1 MEEEEMKILIYEDS
15 KWTNLTPLSYIKPV
29 FELRCGFNS
38 LLEKIVSVLP
48 EGEIILWVRDY
59 LKGLASKKFNYK
71 VNDEEF
77 LKDDVLIVN
86 GRWLID
92 REFSFNLNEEKLY
105 LSKGGIVYGV
115 IKKENLKKYWN
126 GNIDEFLKNIL
137 ENLNSEEIDFVLIN
151 YPWDLIHYNSKIIK
165 FEFEKSN
172 KKGILGKFSE
182 KAEIYGS
189 EKDVYVAKSAEIYPF
204 VVLDTSDG
212 PIYIDEGVKVFPFSV
227 IIGPSYIGEKTQIM
241 PGAKIREG
249 NSIGPICR
257 VGGEVEE
264 SIFHSYS
271 NKYHDGFIGHSYVGE
286 FVNLGALTT
295 NSDLKNDYSNVSVYL
310 NGKLTE
316 TGELKVGS
324 FIGDH
329 TKTSIGTLFNTG
341 TMVGIMCNITA
352 NNILPKYFPSFVWFV
367 NGKFMKGY
375 GIDYSLQTARISME
389 RRNRVLLKEEEEA
402 IRKVYELTESE
413 RKSYIEK
420 SRKIT
425 K

>member
-1 MEEEEMKILIYEDS
+1 MKILIYEDE
-15 KWTNLTPLSYIKPV
+15 KWINFTPLSYIRPV

-38 LLEKIVSVLP
+38 ILEKIISVLP

-59 LKGLASKKFNYK
+59 LVKLCRKKYEYK
-71 VNDEEF
+71 INENDF
-77 LKDDVLIVN
+77 WKDDILIIN

-92 REFSFNLNEEKLY
+92 RNIDFSLKEEILY
-105 LSKGGIVYGV
+105 TKDGDVVYGL
-115 IKKENLKKYWN
+115 IKKEQVNKYWN
-126 GNIDEFLKNIL
+126 GNLDEFIKNIL
-137 ENLNSEEIDFVLIN
+137 INVKSEETDFIILN
-151 YPWDLIHYNSKIIK
+151 YPWNLIHYNSQIIK
-165 FEFEKSN
+165 FEFEKN
-172 KKGILGKFSE
+172 GENGILGKFSE
-182 KAEIYGS
+182 KASVYGS
-189 EKDVYVAKSAEIYPF
+189 ERNVYVAPTAEIYPF
-204 VVLDTSDG
+204 VVLDSSEG
-212 PIYIDEGVKVFPFSV
+212 PVYIDEGAKIFPFSV

-249 NSIGPICR
+249 NSLGPVCR

-271 NKYHDGFIGHSYVGE
+271 NKYHDGFIGHSYIGE

-310 NGKLTE
+310 NGKPVD
-316 TGELKVGS
+316 TGDLKVGS

-341 TMVGIMCNITA
+341 TIVGLMCNITA
-352 NNILPKYFPSFVWFV
+352 ENILPKYFPSFVWFV

-375 GIDYSLQTARISME
+375 GIEYSLNTAKISME
-389 RRNRVLLKEEEEA
+389 RRKRVLLPEEEEV
-402 IRKVYELTESE
+402 IKKVYEMTEVE
-413 RKSYIEK
+413 RKTYIEK
-420 SRKIT
+420 SRKKT

>member
-1 MEEEEMKILIYEDS
+1 MKILIYEDS
-15 KWTNLTPLSYIKPV
+15 KWKNLTPLSYIKPV

-38 LLEKIVSVLP
+38 ILEKIISVAP
-48 EGEIILWVRDY
+48 ENEVILWVRDY
-59 LKGLASKKFNYK
+59 LKDLCSKKFNYK
-71 VNDEEF
+71 INDEEF
-77 LKDDVLIVN
+77 LKDDVLIIN

-92 REFSFNLNEEKLY
+92 RNFIFNLNEEKLY
-105 LSKGGIVYGV
+105 LSKGEIVYGIV
-115 IKKENLKKYWN
+115 KKENINKYWN
-126 GNIDEFLKNIL
+126 GNIDEFLKNISG
-137 ENLNSEEIDFVLIN
+137 NLKSEETDFIIIN
-151 YPWDLIHYNSKIIK
+151 YPWNLIHHNSNMIK
-165 FEFEKSN
+165 FEFEKMN

-182 KAEIYGS
+182 KATIYGS
-189 EKDVYVAKSAEIYPF
+189 EKDVYVAKTAEIYPF
-204 VVLDTSDG
+204 VVIDSSDG
-212 PIYIDEGVKVFPFSV
+212 PVYIDEGVKIFPFSV

-249 NSIGPICR
+249 NSIGPVCR

-271 NKYHDGFIGHSYVGE
+271 NKYHDGFIGHSYIGE

-310 NGKLTE
+310 NGKSTD

-341 TMVGIMCNITA
+341 TVVGIMCNITA
-352 NNILPKYFPSFVWFV
+352 DNILPKYFPSFVWFV

-375 GIDYSLQTARISME
+375 GVEYSLQTARISME
-389 RRNRVLLKEEEEA
+389 RRNRILLKEEEEA
-402 IRKVYELTESE
+402 IKKVYELTESE

-420 SRKIT
+420 SRKMT